1 QIIGALVNQNGV
13 QDLIWALKDLIFNSQ
28 NKKNSQIALKVIDLA
43 ADLGRLIKKVVVNI
57 LEYKKQNGSKK

>member
-43 ADLGRLIKKVVVNI
+43 ADLGRLIKKVVVNV
-57 LEYKKQNGSKK
+57 LKEKEEQKKQK